1 MIEDISEYI
10 SITVDNLDKIIQY
23 LQAYQERSREQDIAM
38 QKLEEAVFW
47 LTYGMEEDESDEMR

>member
-1 MIEDISEYI
+1 MVEDITKYI
-10 SITVDNLDKIIQY
+10 SITVDNIDKIIQY

-47 LTYGMEEDESDEMR
+47 LTYGIEQEDEN

>member
-1 MIEDISEYI
+1 VIEDITEYI
-10 SITVDNLDKIIQY
+10 SITVDNIDKIIQY

-47 LTYGMEEDESDEMR
+47 LTYGIGSDKE

>member
-1 MIEDISEYI
+1 MIQEVAQYISE
-10 SITVDNLDKIIQY
+10 TVDNLDKIIQY

-47 LTYGMEEDESDEMR
+47 LTYGMEDEE